1 MKTPLDTFSATH
13 KSWVD
18 PFIVELRLDNVPGAA
33 IGDALETVHAHCA
46 DSGETPHEAFGDPKD
61 YARSLG
67 LAGEPDSTLLPVIIT
82 SAGSLAAFFIF
93 SAAFKAWARSE
104 DFAIND
110 VSLVAIVGA
119 LVATVAA
126 ISTMRWWAEK
136 PLRFSIFA
144 IAVAGFAVLGTFAAS
159 MNRPALLSL
168 PSLGVTMVAA
178 VILVGT
184 AVLATARELRSP
196 DTDPLISPF
205 ESPEALDRKSRNS
218 RLLMFFGIWMLPL
231 VALLD
236 AAFTL
241 ILLS

>member
-67 LAGEPDSTLLPVIIT
+67 LAGKPDTTLLPVIIT
-82 SAGSLAAFFIF
+82 SAVSLATFFIF

-104 DFAIND
+104 AFAIND
-110 VSLVAIVGA
+110 VSLVAMAGA
-119 LVATVAA
+119 LVAALAA
-126 ISTMRWWAEK
+126 IFTLRWWAEK

-144 IAVAGFAVLGTFAAS
+144 VAVAGFGILGGFAAN
-159 MNRPALLSL
+159 MNRPMLLSL
-168 PSLGVTMVAA
+168 PSLGVVVTAA
-178 VILVGT
+178 VVLVGT
-184 AVLATARELRSP
+184 AIIATLRELRS
-196 DTDPLISPF
+196 TNADPLVSPL
-205 ESPEALDRKSRNS
+205 ESSQAIRGKAQRGRRAMLVAA
-218 RLLMFFGIWMLPL
+218 WMLPL
-231 VALLD
+231 VAVLD
-236 AAFTL
+236 ATFTL
-241 ILLS
+241 IVLN